1 MEILSWRNDLKLNVA
16 RCFSVTHATVS
27 VTEEA
32 AVTSGSCVKCVLTWA
47 MAKWRKTVGLSM
59 KRRMKTLSWRKDL
72 KLNDVEVKTLSWRKD
87 LKLNAARCFSGTRA
101 TVRLTEETV
110 VTSGSNAK
118 PALTR
123 TMSKWRK
130 TL

>member
-1 MEILSWRNDLKLNVA
+1 MRHGVSQGHTPRAIHQRNICDKWFSREACFDL
-16 RCFSVTHATVS
+16 
-27 VTEEA
+27 
-32 AVTSGSCVKCVLTWA
+32 GDVKVE
-47 MAKWRKTVGLSM
+47 M
-59 KRRMKTLSWRKDL
+59 KRRMKTFSWRKDL
-72 KLNDVEVKTLSWRKD
+72 KLNEVEVKTLSWRKD

-101 TVRLTEETV
+101 TVRSTEETV
-110 VTSGSNAK
+110 VISGSNAK